1 MSDVNISQ
9 LFAKRQQSE
18 SSEEKIHLSGEDFAV
33 QNPYYAAIAR
43 GYHIAQLT
51 LFSLLACFVMLSML
65 IRADDITY
73 ENFFY
78 LFKDIHAAV
87 DSEDVSF
94 HSLVYDADEAQ
105 TFATYRGGLAVAG
118 ESGLTVFTATG
129 RQTLTQSLGMSA
141 PQLLSSDRCILV
153 YDQGGTEFALYNS
166 FARIHHGKTSNIY
179 SCAALSDSGWFA
191 LAEQA
196 GNSALI
202 SVYDKNSFL
211 KAEHFKNGYVS
222 SVALNRD
229 GSLLAIAMIDA
240 ADGAYQ
246 TSLSL
251 YQPGTDRL
259 VQEWVFS
266 DFFPLECSFA
276 DSETVFLSGAKRAL
290 VLNRDGEISID
301 LSFDTPIC
309 RTFHSEMGFALLSD
323 GGELSIYDKNGEL
336 IGIRQDAENIR
347 SVLVGEETVY
357 MMTGDTLMAYQI
369 ATGESAVTTYTYE
382 LQKLLWYSEDELLIC
397 SRSTARYASMGN

>member
-1 MSDVNISQ
+1 MKISQ
-9 LFAKRQQSE
+9 LFSKRQQAE
-18 SSEEKIHLSGEDFAV
+18 TSEEKIRLSGEDFAA

-51 LFSLLACFVMLSML
+51 LFSILACFVMLSML

-87 DSEDVSF
+87 DSEEVSF

-166 FARIHHGKTSNIY
+166 FARIHHGKTANMY
-179 SCAALSDSGWFA
+179 SCAAISDSGWFA

-202 SVYDKNSFL
+202 SVYDKNSAL

-222 SVALNRD
+222 SVALNHD
-229 GSLLAIAMIDA
+229 GSLLAIVIMDA
-240 ADGAYQ
+240 ANGAYQ

-251 YQPGTDRL
+251 YKPGTDQL

-276 DSETVFLSGAKRAL
+276 DSETVLLSGSNQAL
-290 VLNRDGEISID
+290 VLNREGDILAD
-301 LSFDTPIC
+301 LTFDDTIC
-309 RTFHSEMGFALLSD
+309 RAFHSEMGFALLSK
-323 GGELSIYDKNGEL
+323 GGELSIYSKNGEL
-336 IGIRQDAENIR
+336 IGIREDAENIR

-357 MMTGDTLMAYQI
+357 MMTDDTLMSYQI
-369 ATGESAVTTYTYE
+369 ASGESAVTTYTFE
-382 LQKLLWYSEDELLIC
+382 LQKLLWYSEDELLLC